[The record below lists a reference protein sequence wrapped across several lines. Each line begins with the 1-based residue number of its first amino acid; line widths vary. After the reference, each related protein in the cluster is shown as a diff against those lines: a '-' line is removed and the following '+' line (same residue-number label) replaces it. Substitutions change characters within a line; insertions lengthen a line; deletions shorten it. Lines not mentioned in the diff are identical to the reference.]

1 MGLTVLDAGVIIG
14 VLDASDAHHVM
25 ARDAL
30 AAAVERGDTL
40 VVPASAYAECLVGP
54 ARRGE
59 SAIQKV
65 NDFLFDVTA
74 EVEPI
79 TRQVAAQ
86 AAQLRARQG
95 SRLRLPDALVVAL
108 AMHLKADRLLTT
120 DRGWPSVG
128 LRVDLVGS

>member
-1 MGLTVLDAGVIIG
+1 VGLTVLDAGVIIG
-14 VLDASDAHHVM
+14 VLDATDAHHVM

-59 SAIQKV
+59 SAVQKV
-65 NDFLFDVTA
+65 NDFLFDVIA

-86 AAQLRARQG
+86 AAQLRARHG

-120 DRGWPSVG
+120 DRGWPRVG

>member
-1 MGLTVLDAGVIIG
+1 MMPCEAI
-14 VLDASDAHHVM
+14 LDASDAHHVM

-59 SAIQKV
+59 SALKRL
-65 NDFLFDVTA
+65 NDFLFDVA
-74 EVEPI
+74 AGVEPI

-86 AAQLRARQG
+86 AAQLRARHG

-128 LRVDLVGS
+128 LRVDLVG